1 MIDQEIIYKIKSGD
15 VSAFESAFKTYAK
28 PLHAYGYTLL
38 ANNHQAEEMIQQLFL
53 KIWEQRATLEIHTS
67 LKAYLYRS
75 IHNDCMNHIRHQ
87 KVKRD
92 YQLSVVKEAAST
104 HQEPVSRL
112 EVKEIQQR
120 LRSGMAKLPEACRT
134 IFQLSRFEHLS
145 YKEIASQLGISIK
158 TVENQMG
165 KALRILRV
173 ELKDYLVTLLTIL
186 LITNCFN

>member
-1 MIDQEIIYKIKSGD
+1 M
-15 VSAFESAFKTYAK
+15 SAFESAFKAYAK

-38 ANNHQAEEMIQQLFL
+38 ANSHQAEEMIQQLFL

-75 IHNDCMNHIRHQ
+75 IHNDCLNHIRHQ

-92 YQLSVVKEAAST
+92 YQLSVVKESARM
-104 HQEPVSRL
+104 QEAPVSRL

-120 LRSGMAKLPEACRT
+120 LRSGLAKLPEACRT
-134 IFQLSRFEHLS
+134 VFQLSRFEHLS